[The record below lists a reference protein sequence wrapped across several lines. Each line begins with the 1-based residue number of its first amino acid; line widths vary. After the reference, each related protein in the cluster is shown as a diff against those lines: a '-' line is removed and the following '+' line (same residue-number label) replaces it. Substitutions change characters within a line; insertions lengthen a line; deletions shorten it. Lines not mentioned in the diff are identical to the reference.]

1 MPELAIVAD
10 DLSGAAEAAAA
21 HLLHTSRISVG
32 LSAAAVRGRDGD
44 RVVAI
49 DTDSR
54 RCPPAEAAVRVRAA
68 LEQCKGIPV
77 LKKVDSLLR
86 GNLAAEVRALYEL
99 SGVPPVVATA
109 LPSAGRTVVDGVLRV
124 GGVPLHE
131 SGLWHAEGLRVPRN
145 LSEALAPVPTVLVPL
160 ATVRDGEAL
169 AKALASAAAD
179 LRVAVCDAETDADL
193 DLIHHHAAAGERSV
207 LVGSGGLAAAAA
219 RALAADDPVVRRHS
233 VVDNVLVVV
242 GTAAPS
248 ATTQLEHLEST
259 ADVVVRLTPDDLL
272 RATLTPQPA
281 PSHETSPTAVSGSGG
296 GVLDVAARVRGAQ
309 CAVVC
314 IDGRGGVR
322 PELAERLA
330 VALAAVVG
338 RAARERDALVLTG
351 GETARGVLDLLGV
364 DRLVPV
370 AERHGAV
377 VSRAGGRVVVTRPGS
392 FGGPMSLADLVTS
405 LSTAPIPEEP
415 TDDH

>member
-21 HLLHTSRISVG
+21 QLLHTSRISVG
-32 LSAAAVRGRDGD
+32 LRAAAVCGRVDD

-54 RCPPAEAAVRVRAA
+54 RCLPVEAAVRLRSA

-86 GNLAAEVRALYEL
+86 GNLAVEVQTLQELY
-99 SGVPPVVATA
+99 GVPPVVATA
-109 LPSAGRTVVDGVLRV
+109 LPAAGRTVVDGVLRI

-131 SGLWHAEGLRVPRN
+131 TGLWHAEGLRVPRN
-145 LSEALAPVPTVLVPL
+145 LGEALAPVATTLVPL

-169 AKALASAAAD
+169 AKALAAAD
-179 LRVAVCDAETDADL
+179 AAGLVALCDAETDADL
-193 DLIHHHAAAGERSV
+193 DAVHEAARQVRERPV

-219 RALAADDPVVRRHS
+219 RALPADEPVVRRQS
-233 VVDNVLVVV
+233 VVNNLIVVI

-248 ATTQLEHLEST
+248 VAAQLDHLETT
-259 ADVVVRLTPDDLL
+259 ADVVLRLDPQELL
-272 RATLTPQPA
+272 RETPA
-281 PSHETSPTAVSGSGG
+281 GRFGG
-296 GVLDVAARVRGAQ
+296 ALDVAGRVRGAR
-309 CAVVC
+309 CAVVS
-314 IDGRGGVR
+314 IDGRAGVW
-322 PELAERLA
+322 PEVAQQLAATLAAA
-330 VALAAVVG
+330 VAPAA
-338 RAARERDALVLTG
+338 ADRDALVLTG
-351 GETARGVLDLLGV
+351 GETARGVLDLLGI

-392 FGGPMSLADLVTS
+392 FGGPTSLAELVTS
-405 LSTAPIPEEP
+405 LCTAPIPEEP
-415 TDDH
+415 Q